1 MLLADIISDLV
12 DFLNHKISDAPYVLA
27 VSGGQGAG
35 KSTMCK
41 ALEDALTPEDK
52 KTLTLSLDD
61 FYHSAA
67 TRLKL
72 ADTIHP
78 LCATRGVPGTHDLP

>member
-12 DFLNHKISDAPYVLA
+12 DFLNHKISDAPYLLA

-41 ALEDALTPEDK
+41 ALEEALTPED
-52 KTLTLSLDD
+52 
-61 FYHSAA
+61 
-67 TRLKL
+67 
-72 ADTIHP
+72 
-78 LCATRGVPGTHDLP
+78 

>member
-1 MLLADIISDLV
+1 MLLADVISDLV

-41 ALEDALTPEDK
+41 ALEEALTPKDK
-52 KTLTLSLDD
+52 KLSPYRWMI
-61 FYHSAA
+61 FITA
-67 TRLKL
+67 
-72 ADTIHP
+72 P
-78 LCATRGVPGTHDLP
+78 QHD